1 MKRSILLQTGR
12 PAVFAAFVEELERQG
27 CAVTTVADA
36 DACKRCV
43 QKQAPA
49 LVVLDSASQE
59 QAKQDV
65 IGIMRVNALVHTAV
79 VSDMPEDV
87 FHDVMEGLGILTPLP
102 PQPMPSDARKMLG
115 LLEQVESL
123 GG

>member
-36 DACKRCV
+36 CKSCM
-43 QKQAPA
+43 QGEAPA
-49 LVVLDSASQE
+49 LVVLDAASQE
-59 QAKQDV
+59 QARQDV

-79 VSDMPEDV
+79 VSDMPEEV
-87 FHDVMEGLGILTPLP
+87 FHDVMEGLGILASLPTTPTAD
-102 PQPMPSDARKMLG
+102 DARRVVR
-115 LLEQVESL
+115 LLAELQA
-123 GG
+123 

>member
-12 PAVFAAFVEELERQG
+12 PAAFAAFVAELESQG

-49 LVVLDSASQE
+49 LVVLDAASQE

-79 VSDMPEDV
+79 VTDMAEEV
-87 FHDVMEGLGILTPLP
+87 FHDAMEGLGILASLP
-102 PQPMPSDARKMLG
+102 PEPGADDASHLVH
-115 LLEQVESL
+115 LLNEIQA
-123 GG
+123 

>member
-12 PAVFAAFVEELERQG
+12 PAAFAAFVAELESQG

-79 VSDMPEDV
+79 VSEMPEEIKDGV
-87 FHDVMEGLGILTPLP
+87 NFIYVKEMS
-102 PQPMPSDARKMLG
+102 QV
-115 LLEQVESL
+115 LENAFA
-123 GG
+123 GGF

>member
-1 MKRSILLQTGR
+1 MKRSILLQTER

-36 DACKRCV
+36 EACKKSV
-43 QKQAPA
+43 QGHAPA

-65 IGIMRVNALVHTAV
+65 IGIMRVNALGAYGGV

-87 FHDVMEGLGILTPLP
+87 FHDVWKVWAFLPRCQPLL
-102 PQPMPSDARKMLG
+102 QQKMRAA
-115 LLEQVESL
+115 
-123 GG
+123 